1 MVLLYGVLGQL
12 QVRRDGIALDLG
24 GPRQRAVLARLLID
38 VGRVVSSDALI
49 DAVWGERPPATG
61 LKTLQKYVAELRK
74 VLGPGTL
81 RTEGRGYVVDLG
93 ADEVDAQGFE
103 WLVEEADRAAGAGEL
118 DRAAATLAQAEGL
131 WRGEV
136 LADFPDAEF
145 ATGERLRLGELR
157 FSAIETAL
165 ELGLA
170 MGSYAQ
176 VAARAAELVEL
187 QPLRERLWSALMTA
201 LAESGRTP
209 EALRCYQRYRN
220 LLADQLGLEPSSQ
233 LRALEDR
240 VLRGELPATV
250 EVPAQAN
257 HNLPSPLTTF
267 IGRGALQ
274 AEIEDAVERG
284 RLVTLVGIGGSG
296 KTRLAL
302 EVGARV
308 ASGFPGGVWLVEL
321 APVTDASQ
329 VARSIADVLGIPG
342 QPERDLVDVVSDAV
356 ASRPATLLV
365 LDNCEH
371 VAGVCGH
378 LVTRLL
384 GKAASL
390 NVLATSR
397 RPLSVPGEA
406 IWPVPPLDV
415 GTDAVALFR
424 DRARLA
430 RPDLAGLDDGNAVA
444 EICRHLD
451 GLPLAIEL
459 AAAQVQAFD
468 PADIAARLG
477 DRFRLLQRPST
488 ESDRHRSLR
497 ATIAWS
503 HDQLSL
509 GAQVVLRRL
518 AIFIGSFDLGAV
530 ESVCADPGLDTADVV
545 SLLGELVSNSLVVRD
560 TARTDRYRLLE
571 TVRVYALERLDVAGE
586 RQAVSST
593 HAAWCLHLA
602 ETASTQIPGP
612 NEVTWRRRL
621 DLEVH
626 DLRAA
631 LAFDQA
637 DNPGNGLRLAVALSR
652 YWLMWDRADEGLQFL
667 PPLLA
672 AAADAPVDLRARA
685 LVAAAELGADHG
697 EARQSSE
704 WAEEALDLYR
714 MVGDVYGEALAQCAL
729 ASAQQ
734 NRGHLERAAR
744 LLEVCSER
752 FQAGGST
759 IDVARAAY
767 ALAFVATQ
775 CGDYDGAE
783 GAARRALS
791 AWEEVGSPCGRAK
804 ALWLLASTAR
814 YRGELSAAA
823 TLSEESLNG
832 FADLSDALSVV
843 HVRLTLA
850 DVARLRGEAD
860 HATDLYEQALPELER
875 IGDRRCTASTLKN
888 IATLAFEA
896 GHDQRAVDLYT
907 ESISIRRDL
916 GDEGGL
922 AECLEGL
929 AAISTA
935 AGRTEEA
942 VTLLG
947 VAHSIRE
954 TYGVAASL
962 PERTE
967 AVAQLDALR
976 AGLGTET
983 FRRAWEAGIK
993 LSTEEAIDRCLRLR
1007 TGPAWQ

>member
-1 MVLLYGVLGQL
+1 M
-12 QVRRDGIALDLG
+12 
-24 GPRQRAVLARLLID
+24 
-38 VGRVVSSDALI
+38 
-49 DAVWGERPPATG
+49 
-61 LKTLQKYVAELRK
+61 
-74 VLGPGTL
+74 
-81 RTEGRGYVVDLG
+81 
-93 ADEVDAQGFE
+93 
-103 WLVEEADRAAGAGEL
+103 
-118 DRAAATLAQAEGL
+118 
-131 WRGEV
+131 

-145 ATGERLRLGELR
+145 ATGERLRLSELR
-157 FSAIETAL
+157 FSAVETAL

-170 MGSYAQ
+170 MGRYGQ

-187 QPLRERLWSALMTA
+187 QPLRERLWRALMTA

-240 VLRGELPATV
+240 VVRGELSPSV
-250 EVPAQAN
+250 EVRAQPT

-274 AEIEDAVERG
+274 AEIEAAVERG

-308 ASGFPGGVWLVEL
+308 APGLPGGAWLVEL
-321 APVTDASQ
+321 APVTDAAQ
-329 VARSIADVLGIPG
+329 VARAIADVLGIPG

-371 VAGVCGH
+371 VARACAQ

-384 GKAASL
+384 GRAANL
-390 NVLATSR
+390 HVLATSR

-430 RPDLAGLDDGNAVA
+430 RPDLARPDDEEAVA

-497 ATIAWS
+497 ATLAWS
-503 HDQLSL
+503 HDQLSPA
-509 GAQVVLRRL
+509 AQVVLRRL
-518 AIFIGSFDLGAV
+518 AVFIGSFDLGAV
-530 ESVCADPGLDTADVV
+530 EWVCAAPGLDVADVA

-560 TARTDRYRLLE
+560 TAGRTDRYRLLE
-571 TVRVYALERLDVAGE
+571 TVRVYAFERLDVAGE
-586 RQAVSST
+586 REAVSST

-602 ETASTQIPGP
+602 ESASAHIPGP
-612 NEVTWRRRL
+612 NEVAWRRRL

-637 DNPGNGLRLAVALSR
+637 HNPGNGLRLAVALSR

-672 AAADAPVDLRARA
+672 AADDAPVDLRARA

-704 WAEEALDLYR
+704 WAEDALDLYR
-714 MVGDVYGEALAQCAL
+714 SVGDVYGEALAQCAL

-752 FQAGGST
+752 FQAGGHT

-767 ALAFVATQ
+767 ALAFVETQ

-783 GAARRALS
+783 GAARRALL
-791 AWEEVGSPCGRAK
+791 AWEVVGSPCGRAK

-823 TLSEESLNG
+823 ALSEQSLNG

-850 DVARLRGEAD
+850 DVARLRGEAE

-888 IATLAFEA
+888 IAMLAFQ
-896 GHDQRAVDLYT
+896 GGYGQRAVHLYN

-929 AAISTA
+929 AAICTA
-935 AGRTEEA
+935 GGRAEEA

-947 VAHSIRE
+947 VAHAIRG
-954 TYGVAASL
+954 TYGVAASFQSVPRPSL
-962 PERTE
+962 SSMPYER
-967 AVAQLDALR
+967 ASLR
-976 AGLGTET
+976 
-983 FRRAWEAGIK
+983 
-993 LSTEEAIDRCLRLR
+993 RLVGAHGR
-1007 TGPAWQ
+1007 PASN